1 MFCYSSILSDHTAD
15 LMLHRVTRS
24 SVRWLLVPVLRHCVI
39 IRPLSPCDYFLPS
52 SNDTVPLQWLNVP
65 CYVLKK
71 KPFMS
76 RCTVQHVYL
85 SSSRIKKKIQCLL
98 GFFHNVERDRYRVKN
113 AKKHVLRVKQKGQM
127 RSIVSRKRGTIKG
140 FVLLPTNILQK
151 NCRDARTHTRIQ
163 SADFFFAKSK
173 GKKKNGIDPVSPI
186 SLMGIDYKVSQSQA
200 NVKKK

>member
-1 MFCYSSILSDHTAD
+1 MFILRLKKNENVFFLFCYSSILSDHTAD

-65 CYVLKK
+65 CYVFK

-85 SSSRIKKKIQCLL
+85 SSSRIKKKYNVFWVSFIMLRGIDIVWKMQRNT
-98 GFFHNVERDRYRVKN
+98 FF
-113 AKKHVLRVKQKGQM
+113 RVKQKGQM

-173 GKKKNGIDPVSPI
+173 GEK
-186 SLMGIDYKVSQSQA
+186 
-200 NVKKK
+200 

>member
-1 MFCYSSILSDHTAD
+1 MTVSPSFTSLCHHSTSFP
-15 LMLHRVTRS
+15 M
-24 SVRWLLVPVLRHCVI
+24 WLLPPFI
-39 IRPLSPCDYFLPS
+39 QWYGSPSMIERSMLCFK
-52 SNDTVPLQWLNVP
+52 
-65 CYVLKK
+65 KK
-71 KPFMS
+71 KPLWS

-173 GKKKNGIDPVSPI
+173 GEKKNGIDPVSPI
-186 SLMGIDYKVSQSQA
+186 SLVGIDYKVSQSQA